1 MSKRK
6 LLTTPAIERVAERL
20 GVNPLTI
27 VNWRYR
33 GVPANWRSAIVTASR
48 GAVALGDFPQLDKR
62 RPQSRKV
69 SSPPGRRA
77 E

>member
-27 VNWRYR
+27 INWRYR

-48 GAVALGDFPQLDKR
+48 GTVALGDFPVDEKKRKR
-62 RPQSRKV
+62 RRINGK
-69 SSPPGRRA
+69 A
-77 E
+77 